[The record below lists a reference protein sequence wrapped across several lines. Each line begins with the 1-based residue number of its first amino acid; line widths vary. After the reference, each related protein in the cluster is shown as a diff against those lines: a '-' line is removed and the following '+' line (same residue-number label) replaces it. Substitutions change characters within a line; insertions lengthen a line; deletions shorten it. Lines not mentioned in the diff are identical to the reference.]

1 MLIMNFTNPIGRA
14 KEGRGKSDRTNK
26 HKIPIPALVD
36 SIIEGADIIL
46 EVLDARFVEKTRNLD
61 IEKRVKRKGKKL
73 IYVFNKADLIDEK
86 KFRAEVEISYLIPH
100 VFISTKEKIG
110 AGFLKRMLKIEA
122 KKLGKKIVN
131 IGILGYPNTGKSSL
145 INFLA
150 GKSAA
155 KISSEAGYTKGIQK
169 IRLSS
174 DLYVLDTPGIIPS
187 YEKSKESREMTA
199 KHSQIGAITWD
210 KTKNPDM
217 VVFKIMKEYPG
228 ILEKYYQISAEGNS
242 EILIESL
249 GKRLHYLIKG
259 GVVDEMRTAK
269 KILKDWQD
277 GKISIHPSVAEFG

>member
-1 MLIMNFTNPIGRA
+1 MN
-14 KEGRGKSDRTNK
+14 
-26 HKIPIPALVD
+26 
-36 SIIEGADIIL
+36 
-46 EVLDARFVEKTRNLD
+46 
-61 IEKRVKRKGKKL
+61 
-73 IYVFNKADLIDEK
+73 
-86 KFRAEVEISYLIPH
+86 
-100 VFISTKEKIG
+100 
-110 AGFLKRMLKIEA
+110 
-122 KKLGKKIVN
+122 
-131 IGILGYPNTGKSSL
+131 
-145 INFLA
+145 
-150 GKSAA
+150 
-155 KISSEAGYTKGIQK
+155 
-169 IRLSS
+169 
-174 DLYVLDTPGIIPS
+174 VLDTPGINPS

-269 KILKDWQD
+269 KILKDWQE